1 MLLFIFVVALFHL
14 LNARAMRIVGD
25 RWGIDASVPGP
36 RLAIVI
42 ALDALLIVAFGVATG
57 VWAAVALLPVAAT
70 MVMMV
75 LRAQHHSE
83 PETRSPR

>member
-1 MLLFIFVVALFHL
+1 VLLFIFVVALFHL

-42 ALDALLIVAFGVATG
+42 ALDALLIVAFGIATG

-75 LRAQHHSE
+75 LRAQHGSE
-83 PETRSPR
+83 RETRSPR